1 MNEQAGKNLPAFF
14 ITEAAPCPY
23 LEGKLERK
31 LFTHLLGENADMLNF
46 ALSQSGFRRS
56 QTIAYRPACD
66 NCNACQSSRVIV
78 DKFQPSKSFR
88 RIINRNKDLTSEVLA
103 ASATREQ
110 YELLRLYLDQRHED
124 GGMASMTSLDY
135 IEMVEKS
142 AIDTHLVEYRD
153 AHGTLMAC
161 LLADRMPDGLSMV
174 YSFFN
179 PLEKGRSFGS
189 YIILDQIARAKE
201 QDFPHVYLG
210 YLIDKCQKMAYK
222 KRFQPLQC
230 LGKDGWAD
238 YREQSD
244 ILRIERFDHEK

>member
-1 MNEQAGKNLPAFF
+1 MMNEQAGKNLPAFF

-31 LFTHLLGENADMLNF
+31 LFTHLLGDNADMVNF
-46 ALSQSGFRRS
+46 ALSQAGFRRS

-66 NCNACQSSRVIV
+66 DCNACQSSRVV
-78 DKFQPSKSFR
+78 VEKFNPSSSFR
-88 RIINRNKDLTSEVLA
+88 RIIRRNQDLTSEVLA
-103 ASATREQ
+103 ADASREQ
-110 YELLRLYLDQRHED
+110 KELLRLYLDHRHED

-153 AHGTLMAC
+153 ADGTLMAC

-179 PLEKGRSFGS
+179 PLAKNRSLGS

-201 QDFPHVYLG
+201 QNFPHVYLG

-222 KRFQPLQC
+222 KRFSPLQC

-238 YREQSD
+238 YQEQ
-244 ILRIERFDHEK
+244 IEI